1 MLKKKIFIPLFILS
15 CLTSVFFAK
24 PASSEFYKY
33 VTRDGQIFF
42 VDDLTKIPEE
52 YRGDLKVYKEK
63 YDHLPTNERLMMIE
77 KQRAIEEQRELAEK
91 KLKQQRERE
100 RILKSL
106 QTDVI
111 IIDNQILVPV
121 VIGHG
126 IKKYRTLLLLD
137 TGASQIVLYKD
148 FAEELDIQP
157 YEKSQALIA
166 GGHMINSEK
175 AKLEFFM
182 VGPIK
187 MENIG
192 VTIISHQG
200 PPVRFDGLL
209 GMNFLRNIEYSID
222 FKNKLIKWKPESLPF

>member
-1 MLKKKIFIPLFILS
+1 MLKNKHVIPLFILS
-15 CLTSVFFAK
+15 CLICVLFAK
-24 PASSEFYKY
+24 PSRSEFYKY
-33 VTRDGQIFF
+33 VTRDGKIFF

-52 YRGDLKVYKEK
+52 YRDDLKVYKEK
-63 YDHLPTNERLMMIE
+63 YDHLPANERLMMIE
-77 KQRAIEEQRELAEK
+77 KQRAVEEQRELAEK

-100 RILKSL
+100 RLLKSL
-106 QTDVI
+106 QTEVI

-126 IKKYRTLLLLD
+126 FKKFKTLLLLD
-137 TGASQIVLYKD
+137 TGASQIVLYKN
-148 FAEELDIQP
+148 FADELDIQP
-157 YEKSQALIA
+157 YEQSQALIA

-175 AKLEFFM
+175 AKLEYFR

-192 VTIISHQG
+192 ITIISHQG
-200 PPVRFDGLL
+200 PPVRFNGLL

-222 FKNKLIKWKPESLPF
+222 FKNKLIKWKPETLPF